1 MGDQEIE
8 HSSATPCQGNGGEKN
23 VQDGPSRVVQVDTE
37 SGIHDADIVEENLVG
52 DETDQTSQDYHS
64 RRLDYRQELEAR
76 GDPDDEVLS
85 IKDWMPYED
94 RLFRYIFNQGR
105 REPEPMFLRFRNLQR
120 LNLVRLQNDINRI
133 NARVWKE
140 GRLVE
145 EDSTR
150 LTSLLHDYS
159 ELLQASQLRLL
170 SSTPTNHSTSKRPP
184 RLRIPRPPR
193 THHRRPSPPESRRL
207 GTSLWARRGRIHRR
221 RKQLRPVPR
230 RPPTLQRQPARL
242 SQAPPPALRHL
253 HAPRKV
259 AAHRGVSARRAARR
273 GVPRRRPPGAVSGGL
288 DRRSELGG
296 ADARDAPAVRRCYQE
311 LSHGLG
317 RGAAVC
323 WVCFGVF
330 SCWEYG
336 DDDCYSYVRG
346 GFGCVPRVDGV
357 RHSSGGFDSRE
368 LGVPSNF
375 WVVKGEG
382 KEDAI
387 IYLLR
392 PYEADIY
399 QVDTLQP
406 DSRSFTDRALL
417 TSLYSSEPT
426 EQKIQVITQDSS
438 IFSQTPTLTCIPT
451 QTTLSQQQTYS
462 FMTMHLHS
470 LRQPQHNNRA
480 LLIYLN

>member
-1 MGDQEIE
+1 VCLTLGAWSYFLLYTSGSSVRSMGDQEIE

-207 GTSLWARRGRIHRR
+207 GTTSRAPSPTRAAKSGGAPRSICAAS
-221 RKQLRPVPR
+221 RPSR
-230 RPPTLQRQPARL
+230 C
-242 SQAPPPALRHL
+242 PPPSTAW
-253 HAPRKV
+253 
-259 AAHRGVSARRAARR
+259 RG
-273 GVPRRRPPGAVSGGL
+273 
-288 DRRSELGG
+288 
-296 ADARDAPAVRRCYQE
+296 
-311 LSHGLG
+311 
-317 RGAAVC
+317 
-323 WVCFGVF
+323 
-330 SCWEYG
+330 
-336 DDDCYSYVRG
+336 
-346 GFGCVPRVDGV
+346 
-357 RHSSGGFDSRE
+357 
-368 LGVPSNF
+368 F
-375 WVVKGEG
+375 WW
-382 KEDAI
+382 
-387 IYLLR
+387 
-392 PYEADIY
+392 P
-399 QVDTLQP
+399 
-406 DSRSFTDRALL
+406 
-417 TSLYSSEPT
+417 
-426 EQKIQVITQDSS
+426 
-438 IFSQTPTLTCIPT
+438 
-451 QTTLSQQQTYS
+451 
-462 FMTMHLHS
+462 
-470 LRQPQHNNRA
+470 
-480 LLIYLN
+480 